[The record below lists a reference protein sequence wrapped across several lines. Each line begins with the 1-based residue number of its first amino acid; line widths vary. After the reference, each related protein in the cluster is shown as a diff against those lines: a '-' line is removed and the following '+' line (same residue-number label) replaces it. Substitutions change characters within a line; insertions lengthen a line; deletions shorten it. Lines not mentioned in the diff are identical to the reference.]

1 MKRITDANQQIATLI
16 EETKG
21 RQLQYLG
28 SEKNAIRFAL
38 SCIELTSLECTDNS
52 NSISVLC
59 SKAKSYM
66 PTISAVCVYPVFVKQ
81 AKKELAGTPI
91 RVTSVT
97 GGFPSGQMPIDL
109 KLKETAYAL
118 EQGADE
124 IDIVIPVGKILESN
138 FADVKEEIATVKSL
152 CMGVNLKV
160 ILETGLL
167 KNCFQIYYAALAAML
182 AGADFIKTST
192 GKTNIGA
199 TPEAFVSMLYAIK
212 DFHEE
217 RKTKTGIKLAGGISD
232 VQTTLLYLKLTERIL
247 GKPWLKNNCFRI
259 GASKL
264 ADQLHVF
271 LLP

>member
-1 MKRITDANQQIATLI
+1 MKRIIEANQQINALI
-16 EETKG
+16 EKTKG
-21 RQLQYLG
+21 RQLQYFD

-81 AKKELAGTPI
+81 AKKELAGTSI
-91 RVTSVT
+91 HVTSVT
-97 GGFPSGQMPIDL
+97 GGFPSGQMSLDL

-124 IDIVIPVGKILESN
+124 IDMIMPVGKFLEWD
-138 FADVKEEIATVKSL
+138 FADVKEEISAIKSL
-152 CMGVNLKV
+152 CMGINLKV
-160 ILETGLL
+160 ILETGSL
-167 KNCFQIYYAALAAML
+167 KNCYQIYYAALTAML

-192 GKTNIGA
+192 GKINTGA
-199 TPEAFVSMLYAIK
+199 TPEAFVCMLFAIR
-212 DFHEE
+212 DYHEQ
-217 RKTKTGIKLAGGISD
+217 RKKKTGIKLAGGISD

-247 GKPWLKNNCFRI
+247 GRSWLKNTCFRI

-264 ADQLHVF
+264 ADQLHGF
-271 LLP
+271 IMP